1 MSDFFFDLLPLL
13 DSTVR
18 VSVPLVLA
26 ALAGLFAERSGVV
39 DIGLEGK
46 MLGAAFA
53 AATVAAVTGSAWL
66 GLFAGMAIS
75 ICLALVHG
83 LASITYN
90 GNQVVSGM
98 ALNILVAGL
107 APVLGNAWFGKGGQT
122 PLLVD
127 EGARFAPIT
136 LPGAEALR
144 GVPVLGPIYAEIIS
158 GHNILVYI
166 AAAIVPLT
174 AWVVYR
180 TRFGL
185 RLRAAGENPHAL
197 DTAGVSVVWMRYRA
211 MLICG
216 GLCGIAGA
224 YLSIAQ
230 NAQFIRDMTAGRGY
244 LALAALVFGKWRPL
258 TALYACLLFAFADA
272 LQIRLQGASIPGIGE
287 IPVQFIQALPYIL
300 TVLLLAGFVGRAI
313 APKASGIPFVKD
325 R

>member
-1 MSDFFFDLLPLL
+1 
-13 DSTVR
+13 VA
-18 VSVPLVLA
+18 VL
-26 ALAGLFAERSGVV
+26 
-39 DIGLEGK
+39 
-46 MLGAAFA
+46 
-53 AATVAAVTGSAWL
+53 TGSAWL
-66 GLFAGMAIS
+66 GLLAGIFVSIS
-75 ICLALVHG
+75 LAMVHG

-107 APVLGNAWFGKGGQT
+107 APVLGNAWFGQGGQT
-122 PLLVD
+122 PLLA
-127 EGARFAPIT
+127 GAARFGPIT

-144 GVPVLGPIYAEIIS
+144 SVPVIGPIYAEIIS

-166 AAAIVPLT
+166 AAAVVPIT

-211 MLICG
+211 MVICG
-216 GLCGIAGA
+216 ALCGIAGA

-244 LALAALVFGKWRPL
+244 LALAALVFGKWRPV

-272 LQIRLQGASIPGIGE
+272 LQIRLQGASIPGVGQV
-287 IPVQFIQALPYIL
+287 PVQLIQALPYIL
-300 TVLLLAGFVGRAI
+300 TVLLLAGFVGRAV

>member
-1 MSDFFFDLLPLL
+1 
-13 DSTVR
+13 
-18 VSVPLVLA
+18 
-26 ALAGLFAERSGVV
+26 
-39 DIGLEGK
+39 
-46 MLGAAFA
+46 
-53 AATVAAVTGSAWL
+53 
-66 GLFAGMAIS
+66 
-75 ICLALVHG
+75 
-83 LASITYN
+83 
-90 GNQVVSGM
+90 
-98 ALNILVAGL
+98 
-107 APVLGNAWFGKGGQT
+107 
-122 PLLVD
+122 
-127 EGARFAPIT
+127 
-136 LPGAEALR
+136 
-144 GVPVLGPIYAEIIS
+144 VPVLGPIYAEIVS
-158 GHNILVYI
+158 GHNILVY
-166 AAAIVPLT
+166 ATVVIVPLT
-174 AWVVYR
+174 AWVIYR

-216 GLCGIAGA
+216 ALCGIAGA

-230 NAQFIRDMTAGRGY
+230 NAQFVRDMTAGRGY

-272 LQIRLQGASIPGIGE
+272 VQIRLQGASIPGIGE

>member
-1 MSDFFFDLLPLL
+1 MNDFFLSVLPLL

-53 AATVAAVTGSAWL
+53 AATVAAVTGNAWL
-66 GLFAGMAIS
+66 GLSAGMIVS

-127 EGARFAPIT
+127 EGARFAPIA

-287 IPVQFIQALPYIL
+287 VPVQFIQALPYIL
-300 TVLLLAGFVGRAI
+300 TVLLLAGFVGRAV

>member
-1 MSDFFFDLLPLL
+1 
-13 DSTVR
+13 
-18 VSVPLVLA
+18 
-26 ALAGLFAERSGVV
+26 
-39 DIGLEGK
+39 
-46 MLGAAFA
+46 
-53 AATVAAVTGSAWL
+53 
-66 GLFAGMAIS
+66 
-75 ICLALVHG
+75 
-83 LASITYN
+83 
-90 GNQVVSGM
+90 
-98 ALNILVAGL
+98 
-107 APVLGNAWFGKGGQT
+107 VLGNAWFGKGGQT
-122 PLLVD
+122 PLLTS
-127 EGARFAPIT
+127 GGRFTPIT

-158 GHNILVYI
+158 GHNILVYM
-166 AAAIVPLT
+166 AAAIVPLA